1 MVASTKPKVSQSKV
15 RHGINRSVWNKES
28 RKYLNMQSVK
38 FDLDISV
45 AIS

>member
-1 MVASTKPKVSQSKV
+1 MVASTKPKVS
-15 RHGINRSVWNKES
+15 HGINRSVWNKES